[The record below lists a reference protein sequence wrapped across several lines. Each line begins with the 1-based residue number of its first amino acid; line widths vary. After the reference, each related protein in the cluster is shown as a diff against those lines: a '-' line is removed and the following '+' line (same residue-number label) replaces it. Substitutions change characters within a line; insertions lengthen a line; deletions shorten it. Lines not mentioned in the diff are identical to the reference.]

1 MSKQIDRRRA
11 LAMFGAVG
19 LGAVAAACG
28 GDDQG
33 GSAGGDTG
41 SSGTT
46 SSGGAGSASS
56 TTAAATGSVDADLFD
71 AAGSCAL
78 TPEQT
83 EGPYYLDID
92 RVRSDIREDRQGT
105 PLRLAIRVRENG
117 SCQPV
122 ANAAVDIWH
131 CDATGLYSGFESAS
145 TGGGGGGP
153 GRPGGGGAST
163 DTTRYLRGTQI
174 TNAAGIVEFLTVY
187 PGWYRGRTVHIHC
200 KVHLNNTEVLTSQ
213 LYFDEKVTSAVYTA
227 EPYASDAGRD
237 TFNAD
242 DGIFSDETIL
252 TVSKTG
258 DGYLGVINLDVRS
271 A

>member
-11 LAMFGAVG
+11 LAVFGAVG
-19 LGAVAAACG
+19 LGAVVAACG
-28 GDDQG
+28 GDDKSDSATGDKG
-33 GSAGGDTG
+33 G
-41 SSGTT
+41 T
-46 SSGGAGSASS
+46 SSSTGASS
-56 TTAAATGSVDADLFD
+56 TSPSGAPATSTATAELFET
-71 AAGSCAL
+71 AGSCAL

-92 RVRSDIREDRQGT
+92 RVRNDIREDREGT
-105 PLRLAIRVRENG
+105 PLRLAIRVREND

-145 TGGGGGGP
+145 TGGGGGG
-153 GRPGGGGAST
+153 RPGGGASST
-163 DTTRYLRGTQI
+163 DSTRYLRGTQI
-174 TNAAGIVEFLTVY
+174 TNAQGIVEFLTVY

-213 LYFDEKVTSAVYTA
+213 LYFDEKVTSAVYA
-227 EPYASDAGRD
+227 SQPYAADTGRD
-237 TFNAD
+237 TFNNN

-252 TVSKTG
+252 TLSK
-258 DGYLGVINLDVRS
+258 DGAGYVGVINLDVRS

>member
-1 MSKQIDRRRA
+1 MSEPIDRRRA
-11 LAMFGAVG
+11 LAMFGALG

-28 GDDQG
+28 GDNQT
-33 GSAGGDTG
+33 GGDDKTG
-41 SSGTT
+41 SGAGTTT
-46 SSGGAGSASS
+46 SSGSGAAPPGTA
-56 TTAAATGSVDADLFD
+56 TTDLLD

-92 RVRSDIREDRQGT
+92 RVRSDIREDRPGT

-117 SCQPV
+117 SCQPI
-122 ANAAVDIWH
+122 ADAAVDIWH

-145 TGGGGGGP
+145 TGGPGGGGGP
-153 GRPGGGGAST
+153 GRPGGGGASAT

-174 TNAAGIVEFLTVY
+174 TNSAGIVEFLTVY
-187 PGWYRGRTVHIHC
+187 PGWYQGRTVHIHC
-200 KVHLNNTEVLTSQ
+200 KVHLNNAEVLTSQ

-227 EPYASDAGRD
+227 EPYASDTGRT

-242 DGIFSDETIL
+242 DGIFRDETIL
-252 TVSKTG
+252 TVSKDD
-258 DGYLGVINLDVRS
+258 DGYLGVINLDVKS

>member
-1 MSKQIDRRRA
+1 MSKRIDRRRA

-28 GDDQG
+28 GDDKN
-33 GSAGGDTG
+33 DT
-41 SSGTT
+41 
-46 SSGGAGSASS
+46 
-56 TTAAATGSVDADLFD
+56 ATGTVSTAVFD

-117 SCQPV
+117 SCTPV

-145 TGGGGGGP
+145 TGGGGG
-153 GRPGGGGAST
+153 RPGGGGAASS
-163 DTTRYLRGTQI
+163 DPTRYLRGTQI
-174 TNAAGIVEFLTVY
+174 TNTAGIVEFLTVY

-200 KVHLNNTEVLTSQ
+200 KVILNNTDVLTSQ
-213 LYFDEKVTSAVYTA
+213 LYFDEKVTSAVYAA
-227 EPYASDAGRD
+227 EPYASDSGRD

-242 DGIFSDETIL
+242 DGIFRDETVL
-252 TVSKTG
+252 TVSKDG
-258 DGYLGVINLDVRS
+258 SGYLGVINLDVKS

>member
-1 MSKQIDRRRA
+1 MSEPIDRRRVLA
-11 LAMFGAVG
+11 LFGALG
-19 LGAVAAACG
+19 LGGVAAACG
-28 GDDQG
+28 GDDQ
-33 GSAGGDTG
+33 TG
-41 SSGTT
+41 AAAGTT
-46 SSGGAGSASS
+46 TTSGGAGSAAG
-56 TTAAATGSVDADLFD
+56 TATSDVLD

-122 ANAAVDIWH
+122 ADAAVDIWH

-145 TGGGGGGP
+145 AGGPGGGGGP
-153 GRPGGGGAST
+153 GRPGGGGGGGATST

-174 TNAAGIVEFLTVY
+174 TNSAGIVEFLTVY

-200 KVHLNNTEVLTSQ
+200 KVHLNNAEVLTSQ
-213 LYFDEKVTSAVYTA
+213 LYFDEKVTAAVHAA
-227 EPYASDAGRD
+227 EPYASDTGRD

-242 DGIFSDETIL
+242 DGIFRDETIL
-252 TVSKTG
+252 TVTKDG
-258 DGYLGVINLDVRS
+258 DGYVGVINLDVKTD
-271 A
+271 

>member
-1 MSKQIDRRRA
+1 MGKQIDRRKV

-28 GDDQG
+28 GNDDG
-33 GSAGGDTG
+33 GTATGDT
-41 SSGTT
+41 TT
-46 SSGGAGSASS
+46 STSA
-56 TTAAATGSVDADLFD
+56 DRFD
-71 AAGSCAL
+71 AAAACAL
-78 TPEQT
+78 TPQQA

-122 ANAAVDIWH
+122 PDTAVDIWH

-145 TGGGGGGP
+145 TGGGS
-153 GRPGGGGAST
+153 GAT
-163 DTTRYLRGTQI
+163 DSTRYLRGTQI
-174 TNAAGIVEFLTVY
+174 TNRDGIVEFLTVY
-187 PGWYRGRTVHIHC
+187 PGWYRGRTVHIHT
-200 KVHLNNTEVLTSQ
+200 KVHLNNAEVLTSQ
-213 LYFDEKVTSAVYTA
+213 LYFDEKVTSEVFAA
-227 EPYASDAGRD
+227 EPYASDSGRD
-237 TFNAD
+237 TFNHD

-252 TVSKTG
+252 TVSKDG
-258 DGYLGVINLDVRS
+258 NGYLGVINLDVRS

>member
-1 MSKQIDRRRA
+1 MSRQIDRRRA

-28 GDDQG
+28 GDAKTDSATG
-33 GSAGGDTG
+33 TTTTSAGT
-41 SSGTT
+41 GTT
-46 SSGGAGSASS
+46 GTSGAAPAG
-56 TTAAATGSVDADLFD
+56 TVTADLFD

-117 SCQPV
+117 SCQPI
-122 ANAAVDIWH
+122 ADAAVDIWH

-145 TGGGGGGP
+145 TGGGG
-153 GRPGGGGAST
+153 RPGGGGAGAT

-200 KVHLNNTEVLTSQ
+200 KVHLNNTEALTAQ
-213 LYFDEKVTSAVYTA
+213 LYFDEQLTSEVYAA
-227 EPYASDAGRD
+227 EPYASDTGRD

-242 DGIFSDETIL
+242 DGIFSAETIL
-252 TVSKTG
+252 TVSRDG
-258 DGYLGVINLDVRS
+258 DGYLGVINLDVKS